1 MANKEPLVVVKA
13 SIDVVGEVIGEDCG
27 DGRDGVV
34 REREAALSRGGRG
47 GIYKGTPGAKNR
59 DIGCGRG
66 TSGHR
71 WPKVFASGGGDKYV
85 VGVDGNVFVERGEEE
100 GVEDFLSYAGRSGRH
115 GRREWNN

>member
-1 MANKEPLVVVKA
+1 MTNEEPLVVMKA
-13 SIDVVGEVIGEDCG
+13 CVDIVGEVIGEDCG

-85 VGVDGNVFVERGEEE
+85 VGVDGNVFVKWGEEE
-100 GVEDFLSYAGRSGRH
+100 GVENFLGDLRGSGRH
-115 GRREWNN
+115 LR